1 MYSILSALDVP
12 LLLSLALPPSVV
24 LVVWRLL
31 HIFSLEFSPSQ
42 LLWWEL
48 CFSLWGHK
56 NDSNIT
62 TTTNNNNS
70 ITTTLSNRLV
80 EANTPIIAAAVDVV
94 ILLLWCHV
102 LFSLLLVVCKSGK
115 YTVSAHSNSHFS
127 QQQQQQQQKQQKNW
141 KFLISLKLSQE
152 AFKHNILNKPTISH
166 PSTHSSTKI
175 GSSPLISLL
184 GFLCIMPGY
193 ALLLIPLVSPFI

>member
-1 MYSILSALDVP
+1 MQVYMYRIMSALDVP
-12 LLLSLALPPSVV
+12 LLLSLSLPLSVV

-56 NDSNIT
+56 NDSNI

-102 LFSLLLVVCKSGK
+102 LFSLLLIVWKAENTQWV
-115 YTVSAHSNSHFS
+115 HIQIHIFHNNNNSRS
-127 QQQQQQQQKQQKNW
+127 SKKNW

-175 GSSPLISLL
+175 GSSPLRSSHCLAFYVL
-184 GFLCIMPGY
+184 CPAMLFFLY
-193 ALLLIPLVSPFI
+193 R

>member
-12 LLLSLALPPSVV
+12 LLLSLSLPLSVV

-62 TTTNNNNS
+62 TTNNNNS

-80 EANTPIIAAAVDVV
+80 EANTPIIAAVGDVV

-127 QQQQQQQQKQQKNW
+127 QQQQQKQQKNW

-166 PSTHSSTKI
+166 PSTHSSTKL
-175 GSSPLISLL
+175 GSSPLSSSHCLAFYVL
-184 GFLCIMPGY
+184 CPAMLFFLY
-193 ALLLIPLVSPFI
+193 R